1 MGLCQNVVF
10 FCYFFIC
17 LWSLSAPTFVSAATT
32 AKWSALNLDQ
42 KGTRDLSLP
51 GRGFQIQP
59 LYGNDLQQPGRA
71 AGTRLQAVPQFQRR
85 ITHRW
90 HCERTNIEITA
101 DYIGL
106 NYLWQSSPHLEGS
119 AAFFFFSWHC
129 EVWMFQC
136 FGALCRTGNIHVSNK
151 LLIFPESM
159 MVSEL
164 RA

>member
-119 AAFFFFSWHC
+119 AAFFFFFPGTAKSGC
-129 EVWMFQC
+129 SNALVLCAGLETFMFPISC
-136 FGALCRTGNIHVSNK
+136 
-151 LLIFPESM
+151 
-159 MVSEL
+159 
-164 RA
+164 

>member
-71 AGTRLQAVPQFQRR
+71 AGARLQAVPQFQRR

-119 AAFFFFSWHC
+119 AAFFFFFLALRSLDVPMLWCSVQDWKHSC
-129 EVWMFQC
+129 FQ
-136 FGALCRTGNIHVSNK
+136 
-151 LLIFPESM
+151 
-159 MVSEL
+159 
-164 RA
+164 

>member
-71 AGTRLQAVPQFQRR
+71 AGARLQAVPQFQRR

-119 AAFFFFSWHC
+119 AAFFFFPGTAKSGC
-129 EVWMFQC
+129 SNALVLCAGLETFMFPISC
-136 FGALCRTGNIHVSNK
+136 
-151 LLIFPESM
+151 
-159 MVSEL
+159 
-164 RA
+164 

>member
-71 AGTRLQAVPQFQRR
+71 AGARLQAVPQFQR
-85 ITHRW
+85 ITQRW
-90 HCERTNIEITA
+90 RCERMNIEITA

-119 AAFFFFSWHC
+119 AAFFLALRSLDVPMLWCSVQDWKHSC
-129 EVWMFQC
+129 FQ
-136 FGALCRTGNIHVSNK
+136 
-151 LLIFPESM
+151 
-159 MVSEL
+159 
-164 RA
+164 

>member
-1 MGLCQNVVF
+1 MWDFARTCF
-10 FCYFFIC
+10 FFFFIC

-71 AGTRLQAVPQFQRR
+71 AGARLQAVPQFQRR

-119 AAFFFFSWHC
+119 AAFFFFPGTAKSGC
-129 EVWMFQC
+129 SNALVLCAGLETFMFPISC
-136 FGALCRTGNIHVSNK
+136 
-151 LLIFPESM
+151 
-159 MVSEL
+159 
-164 RA
+164 

>member
-119 AAFFFFSWHC
+119 AAFFFFPGTAKSGC
-129 EVWMFQC
+129 SNALVLCAGLETFMFPISC
-136 FGALCRTGNIHVSNK
+136 
-151 LLIFPESM
+151 
-159 MVSEL
+159 
-164 RA
+164 

>member
-119 AAFFFFSWHC
+119 AAFFFFFLALRSLDVPMLWCSVQDWKHSC
-129 EVWMFQC
+129 FQ
-136 FGALCRTGNIHVSNK
+136 
-151 LLIFPESM
+151 
-159 MVSEL
+159 
-164 RA
+164 